1 MITLV
6 LFLIAGILNA
16 AMDKI
21 AFTFDNSIFS
31 KLNPLFWDVR
41 ISWKNQYK
49 QPLRPSTPKW
59 YYFKIFQPPYEE
71 TFPYSSSALV
81 MFTDAWHLAKF
92 LMLVCLCCGA
102 VCYQPLLTGFLDF
115 VLFYLAFTVTFT
127 IFYTK
132 IFDKRFY
139 GKK

>member
-41 ISWKNQYK
+41 VSWKNQYK

-102 VCYQPLLTGFLDF
+102 VCYQSLLTGFLDF
-115 VLFYLAFTVTFT
+115 VLLYLAFTVTFT

-132 IFDKRFY
+132 LFDKRFWN
-139 GKK
+139 K

>member
-1 MITLV
+1 MYLLLV
-6 LFLIAGILNA
+6 LILAGMFNA

-21 AFTFDNSIFS
+21 AFTFNNSIFS
-31 KLNPLFWDVR
+31 KLNPLFWDVKV
-41 ISWKNQYK
+41 SWKNQYK

-92 LMLVCLCCGA
+92 LMLVCVLGVA
-102 VCYQPLLTGFLDF
+102 VSYETLITPFVDF
-115 VLFYLAFTVTFT
+115 VLFYLAFTVSFT

-132 IFDKRFY
+132 IFDKRFW
-139 GKK
+139 KN